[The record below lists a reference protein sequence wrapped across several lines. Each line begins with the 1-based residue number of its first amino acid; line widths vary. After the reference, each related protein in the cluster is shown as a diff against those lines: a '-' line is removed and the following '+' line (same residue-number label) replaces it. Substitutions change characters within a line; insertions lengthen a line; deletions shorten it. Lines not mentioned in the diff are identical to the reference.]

1 MFACKGGGEKVR
13 KDLKKFFTTVAI
25 KSVEKIA
32 IQKANSNCL
41 GLLYEP
47 KRPIEAIK
55 KR

>member
-1 MFACKGGGEKVR
+1 MQKS
-13 KDLKKFFTTVAI
+13 LKKFFATVTI

-47 KRPIEAIK
+47 KRPDGAIK
-55 KR
+55 K